1 MTTYYRVDR
10 VNAYSEGDIIRLARS
25 VGIPNEFINV
35 MDMLSPGGFSPHG
48 LMYLPHAGAHAA
60 DKSVAIDFALELF
73 RRAFFDSKPSRYQS
87 IFAWGNLED
96 AQSFMAKLLPE
107 FPNCVIYE
115 ISTSGENIHRG
126 DMSILSNDKTN
137 LVYADILRLYWSGS
151 TFKSQPLWE
160 FLLPLPITIGR
171 RVS

>member
-10 VNAYSEGDIIRLARS
+10 VNAYTEGDIIELTNPS
-25 VGIPNEFINV
+25 GIPNEFIQV

-48 LMYLPHAGAHAA
+48 LMYLSNSSAHAA
-60 DKSVAIDFALELF
+60 DKSVAIDFSLELF

-87 IFAWGNLED
+87 IFAWGRLED
-96 AQSFMAKLLPE
+96 AQSFKSKLLPD
-107 FPNCVIYE
+107 FPNCIIYE
-115 ISTSGENIHRG
+115 VSTSSENIHRG

-151 TFKSQPLWE
+151 TFTNKPLWE
-160 FLLPLPITIGR
+160 YLLPLPVKIGR
-171 RVS
+171 MVS